1 MPVTVP
7 PSGRRESVP
16 ATTTPITTP
25 AATPPVPPRR
35 QPLQLALILVA
46 AFMVVL
52 DFSIVNVALPSI
64 ERELRM
70 PADAVQWIVTGY
82 AISFGGLL
90 ILGGRAADLFGRR
103 RMFVAGL
110 VAFSLASLAGGLA
123 KDTALLIAARVVQGA
138 GAAVVAPAALSLITT
153 GFPEGP
159 ERTRAIGLYGAV
171 SSVGFVAGQVL
182 GGVLVQLTSW
192 RAVFLVNVPVGLIA
206 AALSPAV
213 LGAAKASAAKA
224 SAAKASAAKASVA
237 TASAAGARAAR
248 VARRLDVRGALLI
261 TSAVTLLVLAVS
273 QGVVLGWTSPL
284 VIAAAVVAAVATAA
298 FVRAEA
304 RHPEPLIRPALLHRR
319 GLRDG
324 TTLAFLLG
332 LWNGGEM
339 LVLSLYLQQ
348 VLHESPLFTGLVIA
362 PQGVVG
368 FVAGVFGPRLAGRIG
383 VRRLLVLT
391 AAAAA
396 AGFLVLTQLPAAG
409 YSPVLFVVTLIGF
422 GTAGTAL
429 GSTVLASRGM
439 ADSDQGL
446 VGGMINT
453 SRQIGAAVGAALLP
467 AVAEAV
473 SRGGGV
479 SGDRAA
485 MFTAALAALAATV
498 VAWRAARP
506 VPVRAAGLSRTARVI
521 RPALSSRTPYSTV
534 EGRVGCGKEGSMG
547 FEHILV
553 ERSGDFATI
562 TMNRPQRRNA
572 LSLAHMRELITA
584 FGDVGNSD
592 ALGIV
597 LAGAGPVFSSG
608 HDLSE
613 VAAGDLPQI
622 RSLLTTCTEL
632 MTLMQAVP
640 QPVVARV
647 HGLATAAG
655 CQLVATADLA
665 VASEDAGFAA
675 PGGKGGWFCHTPMVA
690 IARNVGR
697 KRAAEL
703 AMSGDVID
711 AHTALDWGLV
721 NRVVP
726 AAQLDSAV
734 QDLLDRV
741 TKGSAES
748 KGIGKQALY
757 AQIDLDQPK
766 AYAYAVEV
774 MAATSQLPEARE
786 WMQAFLEKRKPNWDR
801 GRP

>member
-1 MPVTVP
+1 MPVTA
-7 PSGRRESVP
+7 PSNHPEP
-16 ATTTPITTP
+16 TTTATP
-25 AATPPVPPRR
+25 ARPGNPPRR

-90 ILGGRAADLFGRR
+90 ILGGRAADLLGRR
-103 RMFVAGL
+103 RMFVIGL
-110 VAFSLASLAGGLA
+110 VAFAMASLAGGLA
-123 KDTALLIAARVVQGA
+123 QDPVLLIAARVVQGA
-138 GAAVVAPAALSLITT
+138 GAAIVAPAALSLITT

-182 GGVLVQLTSW
+182 GGVLVQFTSW

-213 LGAAKASAAKA
+213 LGRAAAAKNKI
-224 SAAKASAAKASVA
+224 
-237 TASAAGARAAR
+237 
-248 VARRLDVRGALLI
+248 RLDVRGALLI
-261 TSAVTLLVLAVS
+261 TGAVTLVVFAVS

-284 VIAAAVVAAVATAA
+284 VIAAVVVAAAATAV
-298 FVRAEA
+298 FMRAET
-304 RHPEPLIRPALLHRR
+304 RHPEPLIRPSLLHRK

-348 VLHESPLFTGLVIA
+348 VLHESPLFTGLIIA

-368 FVAGVFGPRLAGRIG
+368 FAAGVIGPRLAGKIG

-439 ADSDQGL
+439 ADADQGL

-467 AVAEAV
+467 AVAV
-473 SRGGGV
+473 SVSGGIGV

-485 MFTAALAALAATV
+485 MFAAALAALTATV

-506 VPVRAAGLSRTARVI
+506 VPARAA
-521 RPALSSRTPYSTV
+521 
-534 EGRVGCGKEGSMG
+534 
-547 FEHILV
+547 
-553 ERSGDFATI
+553 
-562 TMNRPQRRNA
+562 N
-572 LSLAHMRELITA
+572 
-584 FGDVGNSD
+584 
-592 ALGIV
+592 
-597 LAGAGPVFSSG
+597 
-608 HDLSE
+608 
-613 VAAGDLPQI
+613 
-622 RSLLTTCTEL
+622 
-632 MTLMQAVP
+632 
-640 QPVVARV
+640 
-647 HGLATAAG
+647 
-655 CQLVATADLA
+655 
-665 VASEDAGFAA
+665 
-675 PGGKGGWFCHTPMVA
+675 
-690 IARNVGR
+690 
-697 KRAAEL
+697 
-703 AMSGDVID
+703 
-711 AHTALDWGLV
+711 
-721 NRVVP
+721 
-726 AAQLDSAV
+726 
-734 QDLLDRV
+734 
-741 TKGSAES
+741 
-748 KGIGKQALY
+748 
-757 AQIDLDQPK
+757 
-766 AYAYAVEV
+766 
-774 MAATSQLPEARE
+774 
-786 WMQAFLEKRKPNWDR
+786 
-801 GRP
+801 